1 MSHATPTVRKGQ
13 YGGPLDRD
21 AVRDRFVRRFQD
33 PAFAAERGAGA
44 RYRSLPAYAT
54 RHEELDCD
62 AAVWQGAR
70 NVSRVNLLP
79 RLGHGDRVERDHGIH
94 DPRPK

>member
-44 RYRSLPAYAT
+44 LYRPLPAL
-54 RHEELDCD
+54 RH
-62 AAVWQGAR
+62 
-70 NVSRVNLLP
+70 P
-79 RLGHGDRVERDHGIH
+79 
-94 DPRPK
+94 P